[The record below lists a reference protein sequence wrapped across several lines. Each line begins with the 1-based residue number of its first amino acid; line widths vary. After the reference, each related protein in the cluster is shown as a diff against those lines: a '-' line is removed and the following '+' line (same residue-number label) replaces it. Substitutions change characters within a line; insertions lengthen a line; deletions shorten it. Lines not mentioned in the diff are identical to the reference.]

1 MTVKLRCSIWVRC
14 QIASVVWLKSDRK
27 SDWSAPSNDASQ
39 FLTVSF
45 GAKQIRINNNIRSL
59 RNGVFGFH
67 DLNGSVFQFA
77 AISAGGLALS
87 VCVMRLLG
95 FVCLR

>member
-1 MTVKLRCSIWVRC
+1 M
-14 QIASVVWLKSDRK
+14 
-27 SDWSAPSNDASQ
+27 
-39 FLTVSF
+39 
-45 GAKQIRINNNIRSL
+45 KQYYTRRL

-67 DLNGSVFQFA
+67 DLSRRVFQSG

-95 FVCLR
+95 FVCLIPIPGNSDSARIPKSVIL

>member
-1 MTVKLRCSIWVRC
+1 MGQVRYE
-14 QIASVVWLKSDRK
+14 
-27 SDWSAPSNDASQ
+27 SATTMDLSCFRATPKDVCVMA
-39 FLTVSF
+39 FLWP
-45 GAKQIRINNNIRSL
+45 
-59 RNGVFGFH
+59 H
-67 DLNGSVFQFA
+67 DLSRRVFHSA

>member
-1 MTVKLRCSIWVRC
+1 MIVLNTTNFVFKRR
-14 QIASVVWLKSDRK
+14 
-27 SDWSAPSNDASQ
+27 
-39 FLTVSF
+39 
-45 GAKQIRINNNIRSL
+45 L

-67 DLNGSVFQFA
+67 DLSRRVFQSG